1 MDSNITNKFKTAYNK
16 IIKAKNIFLV
26 THERP
31 DGDAL
36 ASVCALIDLM
46 EKLNKKYTA
55 FCQDN
60 PTSNYSW
67 LPFINKFTTKRPLV
81 ENLTYYDLIII
92 LDCGNKKRTG
102 IAKEI
107 NLKKPNPFLIE
118 FDHHLKVDD
127 YADLE
132 IRLPAAAA
140 TTEIL
145 YYFFQ
150 INNLKI
156 TKNIA
161 NCILAGIL
169 TDTANFLYQSTS
181 DKTAEI
187 ASEMLS
193 YGANFSKIVEKIW
206 RNKNLSSMKLWGNSL
221 NNLIINKKYNL
232 AFSILSLD
240 EIKKY
245 ENNEDIFDSIANF
258 LGNLYGVKG
267 VMLLR
272 EEGGGKIKGS
282 LRSSHS
288 KADMSKLAIFLG
300 GGGHA
305 KAAGFLIDGKLK
317 KEGNKWRL
325 E

>member
-1 MDSNITNKFKTAYNK
+1 MDQNIINKFKIAYKK
-16 IIKAKNIFLV
+16 IMEAKNILLI

-36 ASVCALIDLM
+36 ASVCTLIDLL
-46 EKLNKKYTA
+46 EKFNKKYTA

-67 LPFINKFTTKRPLV
+67 LPFIDKLETKHSVV
-81 ENLTYYDLIII
+81 ENLTNYDLIII

-102 IAKEI
+102 LAKEI
-107 NLKKPNPFLIE
+107 NLKTPNQFIIE

-132 IRLPAAAA
+132 IRFPEAAA
-140 TTEIL
+140 TTEVL
-145 YYFFQ
+145 YYFFK

-181 DKTAEI
+181 DKTTEI

-193 YGANFSKIVEKIW
+193 YGANFTKIVEKTW
-206 RNKNLSSMKLWGNSL
+206 RNKDLSSMKLFGTAL

-232 AFSILSLD
+232 AFSILSLS

-245 ENNEDIFDSIANF
+245 ENNEDVFDGIANF
-258 LGNLYGVKG
+258 LGNLHGVKG
-267 VMLLR
+267 IMLLR
-272 EEGGGKIKGS
+272 EEAGGKIKGS
-282 LRSSHS
+282 LRSSHPE
-288 KADMSKLAIFLG
+288 ADMSKLAVLLG
-300 GGGHA
+300 GGGHM
-305 KAAGFLIDGKLK
+305 KSAGFCIEGKLK
-317 KEGNKWRL
+317 KEGNKWKI